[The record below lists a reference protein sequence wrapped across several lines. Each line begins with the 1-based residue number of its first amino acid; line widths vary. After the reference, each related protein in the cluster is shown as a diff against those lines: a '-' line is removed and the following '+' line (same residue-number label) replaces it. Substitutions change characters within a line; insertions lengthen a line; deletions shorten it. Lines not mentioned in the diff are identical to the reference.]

1 MDHIHATAV
10 SIDGYGVLI
19 TGPSGAGKSDLALR
33 LIDRGARLVA
43 DDRVVTRVNS
53 GAVSLSAP
61 ANLAGLLEVHGIGIV
76 KLDHQAVALL
86 NLVVELVGRDAVER
100 LPEDPATEILGHQIA
115 CVRLHAFDT
124 AVAEKVELAVKT
136 ASGAANR
143 LEEGALLAPLKARP

>member
-10 SIDGYGVLI
+10 SIDGHGVLI

-33 LIDRGARLVA
+33 LIDRGAKLIA
-43 DDRVVTRVNS
+43 DDRVVARVNS
-53 GAVSLSAP
+53 GAVSLSPP

-76 KLDHQAVALL
+76 ELDHQAAAPL

-100 LPEDPATEILGHQIA
+100 LPEDPATEILGHRIA
-115 CVRLHAFDT
+115 CVRLHAFDN
-124 AVAEKVELAVKT
+124 AVAEKVELAVRI

-143 LEEGALLAPLKARP
+143 LDERTLLAPLKARP

>member
-10 SIDGYGVLI
+10 SIDGHGVLI

-43 DDRVVTRVNS
+43 DDRVVTRANS

-61 ANLAGLLEVHGIGIV
+61 ASLAGLLEVHGIGIV
-76 KLDHQAVALL
+76 KLDHQAWAPL

-100 LPEDPATEILGHQIA
+100 LPEDPATEILGHWIPR
-115 CVRLHAFDT
+115 VRLHAFDT
-124 AVAEKVELAVKT
+124 AVAEKVELAVRI
-136 ASGAANR
+136 ASGAADS
-143 LEEGALLAPLKARP
+143 LEERTLLAPLKARP

>member
-33 LIDRGARLVA
+33 LIDRGAKLVA

-53 GAVSLSAP
+53 GSVSLSAP

-76 KLDHQAVALL
+76 ELDHQAAAPL

-100 LPEDPATEILGHQIA
+100 LPEDPATDILGHQIA
-115 CVRLHAFDT
+115 RVRLHGFDT
-124 AVAEKVELAVKT
+124 AVAEKVELAVRI
-136 ASGAANR
+136 ASGAADR
-143 LEEGALLAPLKARP
+143 LDERELLAPLKARP